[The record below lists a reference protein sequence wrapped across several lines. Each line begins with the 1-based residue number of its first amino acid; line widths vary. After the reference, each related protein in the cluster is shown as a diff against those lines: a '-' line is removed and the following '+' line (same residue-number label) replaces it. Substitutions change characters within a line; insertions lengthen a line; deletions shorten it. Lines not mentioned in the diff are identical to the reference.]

1 MIKRNVTGCCTAIW
15 SNEQPVRE
23 FVAMQPFK
31 PDMDIMKMMSE
42 FKMPAMP
49 DLDAL
54 AAAQK
59 RNLDAL
65 TAANKI
71 AMEGAQAV
79 ARRHMEIL
87 QQSMTEMSEAMRAMT
102 ATPAPQDKAARQ
114 AEMFK
119 GTYEHAVSN
128 MKELAELIQ
137 KSNSEAL
144 GLLNRRFA
152 EAMDEVKQMVDQSKP
167 AA

>member
-1 MIKRNVTGCCTAIW
+1 
-15 SNEQPVRE
+15 
-23 FVAMQPFK
+23 MQPFK
-31 PDMDIMKMMSE
+31 PDMDIMKMMAD

-49 DLDAL
+49 DLDVL

-65 TAANKI
+65 TAANRI

-87 QQSMTEMSEAMRAMT
+87 QSSMAEMTDAMKAMT
-102 ATPAPQDKAARQ
+102 ATPAPQDKVARQ
-114 AEMFK
+114 TELLK

-137 KSNSEAL
+137 KSNAEAL

-152 EAMDEVKQMVDQSKP
+152 EAMDEVKQMVDQNKP